1 MEYESKL
8 AAHDRFKL
16 FSDFGIRRGTNTGR
30 GECMKNKKTI
40 SVRFTIAALGV
51 IMLLLVVASIA
62 YLANKLNKTANE
74 DEELYFETLYE
85 VSQNLINADR
95 DFYQSMMGATQY
107 YDIKSVPDQIPE
119 EEAALILP
127 GKLDD
132 YNSNYDQVVEKVEKA
147 VNIASTNE
155 KLYTGTTLDGSTTTF
170 KDYASVF
177 KAELTAWHNSYK
189 VEACEGD
196 WTGFINDF
204 EETRGTISDM
214 TDIVEKWATEEKEAR
229 MEQMHKEIRN
239 CIIIF
244 AIIILIVAGVYVIVI
259 RNMRLSIQDMEK
271 SIRGVASGDFVN
283 IVEAT
288 SIFTEFNQVESNI
301 EGMRAQL
308 QEALTEVTKCA
319 DDVDLK
325 AENTKSSIGDSQE
338 TTSNISAASNDLAQG
353 AMVMAEDVQNTSG
366 ITVNLGDSIDR
377 VQEAA
382 DVNLTRVKE
391 LYEVSVKIQKQL
403 DDIRK
408 ADEAN
413 DEKAG
418 LVSDSVGKT
427 AEVVEEISK
436 AAEGI
441 IAIASQTNL
450 LALNASIEA
459 ARAGEAGMGF
469 AVVADNIK
477 NLAEES
483 NQMAGEITNML
494 SVITQYSDEN
504 KNLTASIK
512 EATSSESEALTQMTE
527 QFDDMLKMLDEM
539 RAGNEQIAG
548 LVETMSQGKD
558 QIVNSVESLSSI
570 SQQNAA
576 STQETSAS
584 IAQLNANM
592 ESVVVEAEA
601 LGEIAAQLKAN
612 VAKFK
617 V

>member
-1 MEYESKL
+1 
-8 AAHDRFKL
+8 
-16 FSDFGIRRGTNTGR
+16 
-30 GECMKNKKTI
+30 MKKKKTI

-51 IMLLLVVASIA
+51 IMLFLVVASIA
-62 YLANKLNKTANE
+62 YMANKLNKTANE

-95 DFYQSMMGATQY
+95 DFYQCMMGATQY

-119 EEAALILP
+119 EQAALILP

-132 YNSNYDQVVEKVEKA
+132 FNSNYDQVVEKFETA

-155 KLYTGTTLDGSTTTF
+155 DLYTGTTLEGSTTTF
-170 KDYASVF
+170 KAYASVF
-177 KAELTAWHNSYK
+177 KAELTAWHNSYN

-214 TDIVEKWATEEKEAR
+214 SDIVEKWAVEEKEAR
-229 MEQMHKEIRN
+229 MEQMRREIIN

-244 AIIILIVAGVYVIVI
+244 AIIVLAIAALYVIVI
-259 RNMRLSIQDMEK
+259 RNMRLSIQDMER
-271 SIRGVASGDFVN
+271 SIRGVASGNFAN
-283 IVEAT
+283 TVEAT
-288 SIFTEFNQVESNI
+288 SIFTEFNHVESNI
-301 EGMRAQL
+301 EGMRSQL

-338 TTSNISAASNDLAQG
+338 TTSNITAASNDLAQG
-353 AMVMAEDVQNTSG
+353 AMVMAEDVQTTSG
-366 ITVNLGDSIDR
+366 ITVDLGDSIDR

-382 DVNLTRVKE
+382 DINLSRVKE
-391 LYEVSVKIQKQL
+391 LYEASVKIQKQL

-539 RAGNEQIAG
+539 RDGNEQIAG

-592 ESVVVEAEA
+592 ESVVVEANA